1 MLLTSFI
8 VIFLYVSK
16 TETKVLEL
24 PTLGNQPIVL
34 GGFYSSIHSEFLPA
48 MTLWSENDVQKHK
61 AVIHH
66 PVQRT
71 EWTSSQ
77 TITEKMNMMGI
88 EVGGSL
94 SVDLQTSKVKAAGSF
109 KYLTEE
115 KVKDS
120 D

>member
-1 MLLTSFI
+1 MLTIIFI
-8 VIFLYVSK
+8 LKFFYISK
-16 TETKVLEL
+16 IATKVLEL

-34 GGFYSSIHSEFLPA
+34 GGLYSSIHSEFLPA
-48 MTLWSENDVQKHK
+48 MTLWTESDVKRHK

-115 KVKDS
+115 KVQDS